1 MKKLLFNDKYC
12 LTQEVLYGNK
22 TMTRRLF
29 KVPKTC
35 NGKEVYSFNVLTNS
49 AGTQCVDLV
58 DEDGSVLGSWK
69 PHYEVGDI
77 VAIAQSYKTIY
88 AEIIED
94 FAKHNYHLPRED
106 AAEQFKK
113 EYENTAGWN
122 NKMFVK
128 ADLMRHHI
136 KITDIKI
143 EHLQDISEEDALRE
157 GIEEFCFDYFLPND
171 YSKPFLMPRDAFAFL
186 IDKVGKKGDWD
197 KNPLVAAYTFELVD

>member
-1 MKKLLFNDKYC
+1 MRKILFNDKYS

-22 TMTRRLF
+22 TMTRRSF
-29 KVPKTC
+29 ARFEPDARMFDEIC
-35 NGKEVYSFNVLTNS
+35 NFEGSFDDKGRWIFSLYN
-49 AGTQCVDLV
+49 
-58 DEDGSVLGSWK
+58 EDGDIIGDVI
-69 PHYEVGDI
+69 PHYNVGDI

-88 AEIIED
+88 SEIED
-94 FAKHNYHLPRED
+94 KD
-106 AAEQFKK
+106 AAEKFKK

-143 EHLQDISEEDALRE
+143 EYLQDISEEDALRE
-157 GIEEFCFDYFLPND
+157 GIEELCFDYFLPND
-171 YSKPFLMPRDAFAFL
+171 YSKPFLMPRDAFAVL
-186 IDKVGKKGDWD
+186 IDKVGKKGDWK

>member
-1 MKKLLFNDKYC
+1 MKKILFNDKFL
-12 LTQEVLYGNK
+12 LTQEVLSGNK
-22 TMTRRLF
+22 TMTRRSF
-29 KVPKTC
+29 ARFEPDARMFDEIC
-35 NGKEVYSFNVLTNS
+35 NFEGSFDDKGRWIFSLYN
-49 AGTQCVDLV
+49 
-58 DEDGSVLGSWK
+58 EDGDLIGDVI
-69 PHYEVGDI
+69 PHYNVGDI

-88 AEIIED
+88 SEIED
-94 FAKHNYHLPRED
+94 KD
-106 AAEQFKK
+106 AAEKFKK

-143 EHLQDISEEDALRE
+143 ERLQDISEEDALRE
-157 GIEEFCFDYFLPND
+157 GIEELCFDYFLPND

>member
-1 MKKLLFNDKYC
+1 MKKILFNDKFL
-12 LTQEVLYGNK
+12 LTQEVLSGNK
-22 TMTRRLF
+22 TMTRRSF
-29 KVPKTC
+29 ARFEPDARMFDEIC
-35 NGKEVYSFNVLTNS
+35 NFEGSFDDKGRWIFSLYN
-49 AGTQCVDLV
+49 
-58 DEDGSVLGSWK
+58 EDGDIIGDVI
-69 PHYEVGDI
+69 PHYNVGDI

-88 AEIIED
+88 SEIED
-94 FAKHNYHLPRED
+94 KD
-106 AAEQFKK
+106 AAEKFKK

-136 KITDIKI
+136 KITDIKL
-143 EHLQDISEEDALRE
+143 EYLQDISEEDALRE
-157 GIEEFCFDYFLPND
+157 GIEELCFDYFLPND

>member
-1 MKKLLFNDKYC
+1 MKKILFNDKFC
-12 LTQEVLYGNK
+12 LTQEVLSGNK
-22 TMTRRLF
+22 TMTRRLLKDNVPLGNWEETAKHLSY
-29 KVPKTC
+29 KV
-35 NGKEVYSFNVLTNS
+35 GEV
-49 AGTQCVDLV
+49 
-58 DEDGSVLGSWK
+58 
-69 PHYEVGDI
+69 

-88 AEIIED
+88 SEIEG
-94 FAKHNYHLPRED
+94 KD
-106 AAEQFKK
+106 AAEKFKK

-128 ADLMRHHI
+128 ADLLPHHI
-136 KITDIKI
+136 RITDVKVDR
-143 EHLQDISEEDALRE
+143 LQEISEEDALRE

>member
-1 MKKLLFNDKYC
+1 MRKILFNDKYS

-22 TMTRRLF
+22 TMTRRSI

-88 AEIIED
+88 AEMIED

-143 EHLQDISEEDALRE
+143 ERLQDISEEDALRE
-157 GIEEFCFDYFLPND
+157 GIEELCFDYFLPND

-186 IDKVGKKGDWD
+186 IDKVGKKGDWK

>member
-1 MKKLLFNDKYC
+1 MKKILFNDKFL
-12 LTQEVLYGNK
+12 LTQEVLSGNK
-22 TMTRRLF
+22 TMTRRSFARFEPDARMFDEICNFEGSFDDKGRWLF
-29 KVPKTC
+29 SLY
-35 NGKEVYSFNVLTNS
+35 N
-49 AGTQCVDLV
+49 
-58 DEDGSVLGSWK
+58 EDGDIIGDVI
-69 PHYEVGDI
+69 PHYNVGDI

-88 AEIIED
+88 SEIED
-94 FAKHNYHLPRED
+94 KD
-106 AAEQFKK
+106 AAEKFKK

-143 EHLQDISEEDALRE
+143 EYLQDISEEDALRE
-157 GIEEFCFDYFLPND
+157 GIEELCFDYFLPND
-171 YSKPFLMPRDAFAFL
+171 YSKPFLMPRDAFAVL

>member
-1 MKKLLFNDKYC
+1 MKKILFNDKFL
-12 LTQEVLYGNK
+12 LTQEVLSGNK
-22 TMTRRLF
+22 TMTRRSF
-29 KVPKTC
+29 ARFEPDARMFDEIC
-35 NGKEVYSFNVLTNS
+35 NFEGSFDDKGRWIFSLYN
-49 AGTQCVDLV
+49 
-58 DEDGSVLGSWK
+58 EDGDIIGDVI
-69 PHYEVGDI
+69 PHYNVGDI

-88 AEIIED
+88 SEIED
-94 FAKHNYHLPRED
+94 KD
-106 AAEQFKK
+106 AAEKFKK

-143 EHLQDISEEDALRE
+143 EYLQDISEEDALRE
-157 GIEEFCFDYFLPND
+157 GIEELCFDYFLPND
-171 YSKPFLMPRDAFAFL
+171 YSKPFLMPRDAFAVL